1 MARSATGGSR
11 RPVIVFLAL
20 VESAAVLLALG
31 IAGIATTR
39 EGRQPAPVAAP
50 ATTTPAPVPSVLP
63 TSAIGTAPVI
73 QPGRPGESAQ
83 VLRPDQLTPPPGAQH
98 NAADIRFVAMM
109 VPHHEQALQMAALVP
124 DRAGSTGVIAVADRI
139 RAAQQPEV
147 EVLRGWLRDRGLDSL
162 LGGTGHEHPGM
173 HGMQTPEAIAT
184 LTATTGTDFDR
195 MFVEMMGAHHQ
206 GAIAMA
212 QEVLANGVDR
222 QIRELARNIAFEQAV
237 EVNRM
242 REVLDPQSK

>member
-31 IAGIATTR
+31 IAGVATSGD
-39 EGRQPAPVAAP
+39 GRPAAP
-50 ATTTPAPVPSVLP
+50 AAAPASTPPAPTPSALP

-73 QPGRPGESAQ
+73 RPGRPGESAQ

-98 NAADIRFVAMM
+98 NAADIRFVTMM
-109 VPHHEQALQMAALVP
+109 VPHHEQALQLAALVP
-124 DRAGSTGVIAVADRI
+124 ERAGSTGVIAVADRI

-162 LGGTGHEHPGM
+162 LGGTGHDHPTM
-173 HGMQTPEAIAT
+173 HGMQTPEAIAA

-195 MFVEMMGAHHQ
+195 MFVEMMSAHHQ

-212 QEVLANGVDR
+212 QEVLVNGVDR

-242 REVLDPQSK
+242 REVLDPKSK

>member
-11 RPVIVFLAL
+11 RPAIVFLAL
-20 VESAAVLLALG
+20 VETAAVLLALG
-31 IAGIATTR
+31 IAGIAT
-39 EGRQPAPVAAP
+39 GRDDRPAAP
-50 ATTTPAPVPSVLP
+50 AAAPASETPASTPSALP

-73 QPGRPGESAQ
+73 QPGRPGEPAQ
-83 VLRPDQLTPPPGAQH
+83 VLRPDQLTPPPGARH
-98 NAADIRFVAMM
+98 NAADIRFVSMM

-162 LGGTGHEHPGM
+162 LGGTGHDHPGM
-173 HGMQTPEAIAT
+173 HGMQSPEAITT

-195 MFVEMMGAHHQ
+195 MFVEMLSAHHQ

-212 QEVLANGVDR
+212 QEVLANGLDQ